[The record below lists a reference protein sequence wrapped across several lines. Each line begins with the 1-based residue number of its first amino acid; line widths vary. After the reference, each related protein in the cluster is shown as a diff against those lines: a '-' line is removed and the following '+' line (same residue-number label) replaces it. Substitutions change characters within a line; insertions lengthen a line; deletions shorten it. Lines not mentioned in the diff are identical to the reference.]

1 MKNDIPNLCQL
12 VMKHLAEK
20 SLQNT
25 TGIKP
30 KMIEGTGVLAQRTF
44 WIDAANKLRG
54 STTKFKKKRGR
65 GVIQ

>member
-1 MKNDIPNLCQL
+1 
-12 VMKHLAEK
+12 MKHLAEK